1 MKKWDEILFT
11 APIQPA
17 FYKRFVDDGF
27 GVWTGTETELKEFT
41 AFANTIHKNIKV
53 ELRYHKRQ
61 IEYLDTLVK
70 IENGHICTD
79 LYIKLTD
86 KQLYLN
92 SLSNHPP
99 NTKKGLA
106 YGLGLR
112 IRKICEK
119 DKDYN
124 RHKRKVKVL
133 LRKRGYSGKLI
144 VSITKSRNI
153 RKI

>member
-1 MKKWDEILFT
+1 MKF
-11 APIQPA
+11 A

-70 IENGHICTD
+70 IENGHIYTD
-79 LYIKLTD
+79 PYIKPTD

-92 SLSNHPP
+92 SLSN
-99 NTKKGLA
+99 TKKGLA
-106 YGLGLR
+106 HGLGLR

-124 RHKRKVKVL
+124 RHRRNLKVL

-144 VSITKSRNI
+144 VSITESRKI